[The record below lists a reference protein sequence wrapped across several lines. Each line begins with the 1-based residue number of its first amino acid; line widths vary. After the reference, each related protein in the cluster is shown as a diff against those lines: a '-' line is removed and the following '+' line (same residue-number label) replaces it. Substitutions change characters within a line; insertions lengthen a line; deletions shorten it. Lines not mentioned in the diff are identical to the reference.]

1 MQGRLHFI
9 LLLILL
15 PILTFPQNL
24 QSPKDYFGFRMGADK
39 KLINWSQI
47 VEYFHLLD
55 NSSNKIKVV
64 ELGQTTLKR
73 PFIMVY
79 ISSEENLKQ
88 LEHYKSIQ
96 KKLAYPYDV
105 SDSDAREL
113 IAEGKVVMLLSL
125 NIHSTEIAASQ
136 ESVELAYEMV
146 TRTDKEMKSI
156 LDNVILIMIPS
167 LNPDGQDLVS
177 NWYNRHV
184 GTKYEGSR
192 LPTLY
197 HYYAG
202 HDNNR
207 DWFMFNL
214 KESQMVASVLYQQWF
229 PEIVYD
235 QHQMGSRGPR
245 MFLPPYKDPINPN
258 VPSLLLSEVN
268 MLGKYMTSEMTE
280 RGFKGIVNG
289 MLFNSYFE
297 GTMSKTPLW
306 HNMIG
311 ILSEMA
317 SVRIATP
324 LYFPR
329 GSLGKY
335 GAEIQR
341 YSRGIEFLDPWPGG
355 WWRLRDI
362 IDYEKAAAFSMLGF
376 AVKFK
381 EKIKK
386 NFYLLNK
393 QNIELGNKKPP
404 YQIIIPLQQHDPNSA
419 QVLLERLHLG
429 GVQIYRV
436 RKHFTYNKRPYAAGS
451 YIIPLAQPA
460 RSYIKDLF
468 EIQKYPNLK
477 EYPDGPPSRP
487 YDFTGWT
494 LPLQMG
500 VQAFF
505 TDEALMVEIQ
515 ETQQFVFDSLP
526 DKVTQAKYYAI
537 EARYNNAY
545 ALIND
550 LLKNNIEILRSN
562 GEVNNGRIAAGTF
575 IIPYVSGL
583 DKKLRMLTNRY
594 RIPVI
599 SMDSIAEK
607 NVWKINKPRTA
618 IYQPWGGNMDE
629 GWTRLVPDNFH
640 FDDTVLHNKDIKAGK
655 FYEKYDAIILP
666 SMSVNQIVE
675 GKREKESEPYIGAV
689 QMPERYRGG
698 IGKEGVENLKKFI
711 LNGGTLITLGTSCD
725 FAIDKLRVPV
735 MNVVKEKTVEEYF
748 SPGSLV
754 EIQLDI
760 THPIAYGMPFKTAV
774 RFNTSPVFSLLPHV
788 QPSKAVGYFDEDN
801 PLLSGWLIGAEFLAG
816 KTMLAEIPTE
826 KGRVVMFGFH
836 VQSRSQTY
844 GTFKLL
850 FNAILYSAMKEMDFS
865 MEKKPL

>member
-1 MQGRLHFI
+1 MRHRPNFI
-9 LLLILL
+9 ILLILL
-15 PILTFPQNL
+15 PLFLLSQTLKSPQE
-24 QSPKDYFGFRMGADK
+24 YFGFPMGADK
-39 KLINWSQI
+39 KLITWSQI
-47 VEYFHLLD
+47 VEYFHQSD
-55 NSSNKIKVV
+55 QASDKIKVV

-73 PFIMVY
+73 PFIIAY
-79 ISSEENLKQ
+79 ISSPKNLSQ
-88 LEHYKSIQ
+88 LDHFKKIQ
-96 KKLAYPYDV
+96 KKLAYPYGLGKE
-105 SDSDAREL
+105 DAKKL
-113 IAEGKVVMLLSL
+113 IDEGKLVMLLSL

-136 ESVELAYEMV
+136 ESVELAYDLITSKDE
-146 TRTDKEMKSI
+146 RIQRI

-184 GTKYEGSR
+184 GTEFEGSR

-197 HYYAG
+197 HHYAG

-214 KESQMVASVLYQQWF
+214 KESQLVAPVLYQQWF

-268 MLGKYMTSEMTE
+268 MLGKYMTSELTE
-280 RGFKGIVNG
+280 QGLTGIVNG

-335 GAEIQR
+335 GAEIER
-341 YSRGIEFLDPWPGG
+341 YSRGTEFLNPWQGG

-362 IDYEKAAAFSMLGF
+362 IDYEKAAALSMLGF

-381 EKIKK
+381 DKIKT
-386 NFYLLNK
+386 NFYTLNK
-393 QNIELGNKKPP
+393 TNIELGQKKPP
-404 YQIIIPLQQHDPNSA
+404 YQVIIPLRQHDPGSA
-419 QVLLERLHLG
+419 QVLLERLSLG
-429 GVQIYRV
+429 GVQIYRAQQD
-436 RKHFTYNKRPYAAGS
+436 FTYNEKPYKAGS

-468 EIQKYPNLK
+468 EIQKYPNLRD
-477 EYPDGPPSRP
+477 YPDGPPSRP

-500 VQAFF
+500 V
-505 TDEALMVEIQ
+505 EALFTEEPLQAQWKETKDFSFETLPEKVIQ
-515 ETQQFVFDSLP
+515 ANFYL
-526 DKVTQAKYYAI
+526 I
-537 EARYNNAY
+537 ESRYNNSY
-545 ALIND
+545 KLVND
-550 LLKNNIEILRSN
+550 LLRSGTKVSRSASEETN
-562 GEVNNGRIAAGTF
+562 GPIKAGTF
-575 IIPYVSGL
+575 ILAHVSGM
-583 DKKLRMLTNRY
+583 DEKLTELSHRYGVPVKGLT
-594 RIPVI
+594 
-599 SMDSIAEK
+599 SINLKET
-607 NVWKINKPRTA
+607 WQINKPRTA
-618 IYQPWGGNMDE
+618 IYQPWGGNIDE
-629 GWTRLVPDNFH
+629 GWTRLVLDNFH
-640 FDDTVLHNKDIKAGK
+640 FDYTVLHNKEIKAGNLLA
-655 FYEKYDAIILP
+655 KYDVIILP
-666 SMSVNQIVE
+666 SMTVNQLVD
-675 GKREKESEPYIGAV
+675 GKRDKKFEPYIGSV

-711 LNGGTLITLGTSCD
+711 LNGGTLITLGSACD
-725 FAIDKLRVPV
+725 FAIEKLRVPAA
-735 MNVVKEKTVEEYF
+735 NNVKEKSRKEYF
-748 SPGSLV
+748 SPGSLL
-754 EIQLDI
+754 EMQLDS
-760 THPIAYGMPFKTAV
+760 THPIAYGMPTKTAI
-774 RFNTSPVFSLLPHV
+774 RFTTSPVFNLLPHT
-788 QPSKAVGYFDEDN
+788 QASQAVGYFNEDN
-801 PLLSGWLIGAEFLAG
+801 PLLSGWLIGSELLAG
-816 KTMLAEIPTE
+816 KTVLAEIPTE
-826 KGRVVMFGFH
+826 KGRVIMFGFR

-850 FNAILYSAMKEMDFS
+850 FNAILRSTMKI
-865 MEKKPL
+865 EKM